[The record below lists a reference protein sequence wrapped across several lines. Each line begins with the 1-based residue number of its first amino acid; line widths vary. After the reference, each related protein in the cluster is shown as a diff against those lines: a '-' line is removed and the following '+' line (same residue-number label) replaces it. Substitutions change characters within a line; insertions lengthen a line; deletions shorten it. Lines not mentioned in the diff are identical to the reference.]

1 MKMKIKW
8 TKEQMIISSCIATIL
23 LGGSVYAFSKSEK
36 EINAKEIKPK
46 EVSIS
51 ELEKEGKTTEGKL
64 SEPVGEEVKVEE
76 KQSIISKTT
85 DFTYD
90 RVFYQNGL
98 LVADRADDIDV
109 FDGELNMLETTYSF
123 PSAKESLA
131 TTHDRQNHIS
141 GTAVTLN
148 EEDAIYATYFN
159 REGYLD
165 AISIGMTES
174 QTNGR
179 RLMTQVA
186 NEYNVFAQ
194 TEFVNN
200 QNQAYAHLKANDF
213 HESNYKTETGSS
225 VSDINQNG
233 YFTVIKDSDN
243 RYGDSFVNIYDAGLR
258 NVTDDNGQLEF
269 KKIETTK
276 LMTASNLNDK
286 NQMVMQQFTTG
297 LVDDPSIWTFY
308 DLDTDTSF
316 NFPSHIEIV
325 RFYNSSLQEFTDG
338 TLGEIGMADN
348 LIYFDKSEGLKPN
361 DTTPSNTDYLPMK
374 QGIISK
380 DGRIIREPFAQQI
393 LKPNSNG
400 VAPYQLE
407 TEGQFG
413 LINVNTGE
421 VIKEPFADNIV
432 PFNEN
437 GLSSLSNNSKASI
450 VNEKGEVIEE
460 TDYLFIS
467 PLTNDNTGTYR
478 EYENADLGILKIV
491 VK

>member
-1 MKMKIKW
+1 MKFEMNKKNIIIGLSIASVLGLG
-8 TKEQMIISSCIATIL
+8 TYSYMASNKENVIATEETEVAE
-23 LGGSVYAFSKSEK
+23 SSEITEESTIETS
-36 EINAKEIKPK
+36 EI
-46 EVSIS
+46 
-51 ELEKEGKTTEGKL
+51 
-64 SEPVGEEVKVEE
+64 VEE

-109 FDGELNMLETTYSF
+109 FDGELNMLGTTYSF
-123 PSAKESLA
+123 SSAKETLA

-165 AISIGMTES
+165 VISIGMTES

-194 TEFVNN
+194 TEMTDTGNF
-200 QNQAYAHLKANDF
+200 AYAHLNANAF
-213 HESNYKTETGSS
+213 HEKNYNTETGSS
-225 VSDINQNG
+225 VSDINKNG
-233 YFTVIKDSDN
+233 YFTVIKDSN
-243 RYGDSFVNIYDAGLR
+243 NKSGNSFVNIYDAGLR
-258 NVTDDNGQLEF
+258 NKTEDSSNLEV

-276 LMTASNLNDK
+276 LMTASSLNDK
-286 NQMVMQQFTTG
+286 NQMVMQQYTTG
-297 LVDDPSIWTFY
+297 LADDPIIWTFY
-308 DLDTDTSF
+308 DLDTDSSF
-316 NFPSHIEIV
+316 NFPSNVEIV

-348 LIYFDKSEGLKPN
+348 LVYFDKSEGLKPN
-361 DTTPSNTDYLPMK
+361 DETPSNTDYLPIN

-380 DGRIIREPFAQQI
+380 DGRIIREPFAIQI

-400 VAPYQLE
+400 AAPYQLE
-407 TEGQFG
+407 NGGQFG

-421 VIKEPFADNIV
+421 IIKEPCADNIV

-437 GLSSLSNNSKASI
+437 GLSSISNNSKASI
-450 VNEKGEVIEE
+450 INEKGEVLEE
-460 TDYLFIS
+460 TDYLYIS
-467 PLTNDNTGTYR
+467 PLTNDNVGTYR
-478 EYENADLGILKIV
+478 EYEGADLGILKIN

>member
-1 MKMKIKW
+1 MKIKW
-8 TKEQMIISSCIATIL
+8 TKKQIIISGCITTIA
-23 LGGSVYAFSKSEK
+23 LGGSVYAFSKNEK
-36 EINAKEIKPK
+36 EVKPK

-64 SEPVGEEVKVEE
+64 SEPVGEEVRVEE

-109 FDGELNMLETTYSF
+109 FDGELNMLGTTYYFS
-123 PSAKESLA
+123 SAKESLA
-131 TTHDRQNHIS
+131 TTHDRKNHIN

-165 AISIGMTES
+165 VISIGMTES

-194 TEFVNN
+194 TEMTDTGNF
-200 QNQAYAHLKANDF
+200 AYAHLNANAF
-213 HESNYKTETGSS
+213 HEKNYNTETGSS
-225 VSDINQNG
+225 VSDINKNG
-233 YFTVIKDSDN
+233 YFTVIKDSN
-243 RYGDSFVNIYDAGLR
+243 NKSGNSFVNIYDAGLR
-258 NVTDDNGQLEF
+258 NKTEDSSNLEV

-276 LMTASNLNDK
+276 LMTASSLNDK
-286 NQMVMQQFTTG
+286 NQMVMQQYTTG
-297 LVDDPSIWTFY
+297 LADDPIIWTFY
-308 DLDTDTSF
+308 DLDTDSSF
-316 NFPSHIEIV
+316 NFPSNVEIV

-348 LIYFDKSEGLKPN
+348 LVYFDKSEGLKPN
-361 DTTPSNTDYLPMK
+361 DETPSNTDYLPIN

-380 DGRIIREPFAQQI
+380 DGRIIREPFAIQI

-407 TEGQFG
+407 NGGQFG

-421 VIKEPFADNIV
+421 IIKEPFADNIF

-450 VNEKGEVIEE
+450 INEKGEVIEE
-460 TDYLFIS
+460 TDYLYIS

-478 EYENADLGILKIV
+478 EYENADLGILKIDI
-491 VK
+491 K